1 MIISRTPFRISFFGG
16 GTDYPVW
23 YRENGGAVLST
34 TINKYC
40 YISCRYLPP
49 FFEHQYL
56 IRYRQRE
63 EVNRIEDIE
72 HPSVR
77 ECLRFVGLREGIEM
91 VHTSDLPARSGIGS
105 SSAFTVGFLNALYA
119 LEGRMV
125 GKRRL
130 TSEALEIEQRRIGE
144 NVGSQDQAAAAFGGL
159 NRIEFLCNDDFV
171 VHPVTLQQERI
182 RELQNHLMFFFTG
195 FSRTASEIAA
205 EQIRNT
211 AQKSLELGEMQQMV
225 GQASDILN
233 DPHHN
238 IEDFGRLMHESW
250 QLKRSLTQRITTN
263 AIDDMYDTARAAG
276 AVGGKLC
283 GAGGGG
289 FLLLFVPPRKR
300 RWVQRAMNKL
310 LYVPMEFENL
320 GSQITYYA
328 PQEPYTSSALNLGIA
343 DVSTSR
349 RQTPEPVTVLR

>member
-63 EVNRIEDIE
+63 EVSCIDDIQ

-77 ECLRFVGLREGIEM
+77 ESLRYVGVREGIEM

-130 TSEALEIEQRRIGE
+130 ASEALEIEQRRIGE
-144 NVGSQDQAAAAFGGL
+144 NVGSQDQTAAAFGGF
-159 NRIEFLCNDDFV
+159 NRIEFLHNDDFV
-171 VHPVTLQQERI
+171 VHPVTLHQERI
-182 RELQNHLMFFFTG
+182 HSLQNHLMFFFTG

-211 AQKSLELGEMQQMV
+211 ARKTLELREMQQMV
-225 GQASDILN
+225 DAATDVLN
-233 DPHHN
+233 DPHQD
-238 IEDFGRLMHESW
+238 IQDFGRLMHDSW
-250 QLKRSLTQRITTN
+250 QLKRSLTQHITTH
-263 AIDDMYDTARAAG
+263 AIDQMYETARAAG
-276 AVGGKLC
+276 ALGGKLC

-300 RWVQRAMNKL
+300 RMVQRAMSNL

-328 PQEPYTSSALNLGIA
+328 PQEPYTSSALNLGITA
-343 DVSTSR
+343 VSEPQR
-349 RQTPEPVTVLR
+349 RVAEPVTALR